1 MRSWS
6 LDRLTAV
13 CLSIC
18 QLRQGGHFLTVTLAP
33 PPAQALVSPGPR
45 GTGTLD
51 RGEES
56 VLRATPSQA
65 PDLGDGD
72 YSLVRTSKSVSPPR
86 IRLRDSRWGSP
97 EGRPRV
103 LSTPSPE
110 VSADHV
116 PCLTNAA
123 AGNDIWFSFNCSFID
138 ENVLLF
144 RGRGCELCD
153 H

>member
-18 QLRQGGHFLTVTLAP
+18 QLRQGGHFLTVTLTP

-56 VLRATPSQA
+56 VMRATPSQA
-65 PDLGDGD
+65 PDLGDGGLLPGED
-72 YSLVRTSKSVSPPR
+72 IKICPPR
-86 IRLRDSRWGSP
+86 PHQAPGQ
-97 EGRPRV
+97 
-103 LSTPSPE
+103 
-110 VSADHV
+110 
-116 PCLTNAA
+116 
-123 AGNDIWFSFNCSFID
+123 
-138 ENVLLF
+138 
-144 RGRGCELCD
+144 
-153 H
+153 